1 MTQSTNPLQKL
12 ISAYQQPNLDFA
24 ATAGEDRIQV
34 SAMASRMAFVY
45 ERMRN
50 ALEYQE
56 VHLIRKNAIERLLK
70 RRLIGRVKPSELAP
84 ELLSE
89 LIRGRYLADN
99 TVPEHKIEQVAGIL
113 NKYFYL
119 FNRLPLHLKGKERTQ
134 AYRWLLGIA
143 AVEIDHCLISP
154 EKAQALAEY
163 MYSTISEYVTV
174 DQKIP
179 VPEKNI
185 QVYLAIHRSLLRSDP
200 AILHYHMFRY
210 YNDSWYKADRAMVES
225 VAADIKNII
234 DKVDAHVNHKIGDS
248 LFRYL
253 KKYTIYYHVIKDII
267 DKDPATFNQRLMQ
280 PAVIEQEI
288 IEACTLRY
296 KQAKAKLGRSAVRA
310 IIYIF
315 LTKML
320 LALILEIPYDLY
332 LGSAI
337 QYIPLAVNV
346 VFHPLLLFMAVLTVR
361 IPAKENTL
369 HVLKGVQT
377 LLTQNNASQI
387 LVHRVVRRRP
397 VLTAI
402 FNIVYA
408 AIFFAVFGF
417 IIYTLGRFNFNPLST
432 FLFILFLTLVSFFGI
447 KLREDSKEY
456 IVVRKR
462 ETTLGFLIDLFSMPI
477 VRAGR
482 WISQKSPK
490 INVIIFFFDFIFE
503 TPFKSF
509 VHIFEELT
517 KFVREKKEEL

>member
-1 MTQSTNPLQKL
+1 MSLPLNPLQKL
-12 ISAYQQPNLDFA
+12 IQAYQQPDLDFA
-24 ATAGEDRIQV
+24 ASAGEAQIQV

-56 VHLIRKNAIERLLK
+56 VHLIRKNAIERTLK

-89 LIRGRYLADN
+89 LIRGRYLPDN
-99 TVPEHKIEQVAGIL
+99 MIPEHKVSQVANIL

-119 FNRLPLHLKGKERTQ
+119 FNRLPLYLQGKERAQ

-163 MYSTISEYVTV
+163 MYATVAEHITV

-179 VPEKNI
+179 VQEKNI
-185 QVYLAIHRSLLRSDP
+185 QVYLAVHRALLRSDP
-200 AILHYHMFRY
+200 SILRYHLFRY
-210 YNDSWYKADRAMVES
+210 YNDGWYKADRAMVES
-225 VAADIKNII
+225 VAANIKSIKG
-234 DKVDAHVNHKIGDS
+234 KVDAHVDHKIGDN

-253 KKYTIYYHVIKDII
+253 KKYTIYYHVTKDII
-267 DKDPATFNQRLMQ
+267 EKDPATFIQRLNQ

-288 IEACTLRY
+288 IDACTLRY
-296 KQAKAKLGRSAVRA
+296 KQAKDKLGRSAVRA

-315 LTKML
+315 ITKML

-337 QYIPLAVNV
+337 QYIPLGINI
-346 VFHPLLLFMAVLTVR
+346 VFHPFLLFMAALTVR

-369 HVLKGVQT
+369 QVLKGIQT
-377 LLTQNNASQI
+377 LLTQGNASQVLI
-387 LVHRVVRRRP
+387 RRVVRRRP

-402 FNIVYA
+402 FNVVYV
-408 AIFFAVFGF
+408 AIFITVFGF
-417 IIYTLGRFNFNPLST
+417 IIYLLDRFGFNPLSIS
-432 FLFILFLTLVSFFGI
+432 LFILFLTLVSFFGI

-456 IVVRKR
+456 IVVRKN
-462 ETTLGFLIDLFSMPI
+462 ETTLGFLIDLFSMPV

-490 INVIIFFFDFIFE
+490 INVIVFFFDFVFE
-503 TPFKSF
+503 TPYKSF